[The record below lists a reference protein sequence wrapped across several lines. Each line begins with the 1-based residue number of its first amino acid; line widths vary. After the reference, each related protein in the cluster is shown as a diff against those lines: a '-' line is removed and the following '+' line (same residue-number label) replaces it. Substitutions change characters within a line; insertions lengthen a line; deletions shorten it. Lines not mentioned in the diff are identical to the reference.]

1 MNVFIFIDDDDLLE
15 KYNAICGID
24 TSDIKKGFNSEPVYN
39 NLFLKTKIK
48 SYGDKATNFPDKEM
62 TKIGSS
68 HTCLKVI
75 SIDSAFKKEKKLLST
90 TFLKECTY
98 IEKEV
103 TS

>member
-15 KYNAICGID
+15 KYNTICGID
-24 TSDIKKGFNSEPVYN
+24 TSDIKKGFNSEYVYN

-75 SIDSAFKKEKKLLST
+75 SIDSAFKKEKNYYHQLFKKNANT
-90 TFLKECTY
+90 LKR
-98 IEKEV
+98 K
-103 TS
+103 